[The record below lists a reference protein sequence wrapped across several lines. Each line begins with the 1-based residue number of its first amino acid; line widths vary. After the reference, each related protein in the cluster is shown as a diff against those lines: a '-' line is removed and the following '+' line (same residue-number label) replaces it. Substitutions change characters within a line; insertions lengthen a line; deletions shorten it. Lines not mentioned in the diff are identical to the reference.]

1 MLFQK
6 RQKTVPMQ
14 GMSKPSSQCEQSQQG
29 EKQQGI
35 LSRVMSGGHNYSL
48 LSNSKTSFPPIK
60 HNPTVPPVCGMAGT
74 ETVPLLLAQRADH
87 GSSHHKPASDT
98 RQSFR
103 HCSYD
108 TESSQG

>member
-14 GMSKPSSQCEQSQQG
+14 GMSKPSSQGEQSQEG

-60 HNPTVPPVCGMAGT
+60 HNPTMPPVCGMAGT
-74 ETVPLLLAQRADH
+74 ETLPFLFGTAGRPRLFSPQACFGHKAEFSPL
-87 GSSHHKPASDT
+87 
-98 RQSFR
+98 
-103 HCSYD
+103 
-108 TESSQG
+108 